1 MSKAESLFWVFL
13 ASAVLVYG
21 NGRHDLITVVLH
33 HPSVWSKGYYFG
45 VTGLGV
51 NILVFLYLAIWGPL
65 LSSFQ
70 EPASNITY
78 NSPVAI
84 HIGTAAGL
92 SATMGFLTALWP
104 VWSWLTPLILFVLF
118 MGFIMGVQLLP
129 SSQSSDSVKANGG
142 ACRQIMTEQ

>member
-1 MSKAESLFWVFL
+1 MSKAESLIWVLL

-33 HPSVWSKGYYFG
+33 HPSVWRKGYYLG
-45 VTGLGV
+45 IAGLCV
-51 NILVFLYLAIWGPL
+51 NMLVFLHLAIWGPL
-65 LSSFQ
+65 LSSPK
-70 EPASNITY
+70 EPVSNITHK
-78 NSPVAI
+78 SPIAI

-92 SATMGFLTALWP
+92 SASIGFLTALWP

-129 SSQSSDSVKANGG
+129 SSQSRESVKASGG
-142 ACRQIMTEQ
+142 AHVQTLKEQ